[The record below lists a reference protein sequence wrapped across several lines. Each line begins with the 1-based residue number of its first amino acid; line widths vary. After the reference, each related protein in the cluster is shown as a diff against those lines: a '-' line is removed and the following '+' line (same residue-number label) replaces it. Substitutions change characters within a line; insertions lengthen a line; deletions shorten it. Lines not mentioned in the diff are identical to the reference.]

1 MPIIQGKRK
10 INPLDSNKNV
20 RIGVA
25 FPLNETNLFQGTQ
38 TFKEQVKTNLIN
50 VLLTEPGERINEPN
64 FGVGLKGLLFEQN
77 VNKEGLDDVINQQV
91 NFYIPQIELVE
102 TVVMSEEHTIS
113 IKLTYKFLL
122 DNTNNAVQLNFNSND
137 VQ

>member
-1 MPIIQGKRK
+1 MLLIFIIW
-10 INPLDSNKNV
+10 SS
-20 RIGVA
+20 
-25 FPLNETNLFQGTQ
+25 
-38 TFKEQVKTNLIN
+38 
-50 VLLTEPGERINEPN
+50 
-64 FGVGLKGLLFEQN
+64 FEQN

>member
-1 MPIIQGKRK
+1 MPIIEGRRR

-77 VNKEGLDDVINQQV
+77 INKEGLDDVINQQI
-91 NFYIPQIELVE
+91 NFCYF
-102 TVVMSEEHTIS
+102 SF
-113 IKLTYKFLL
+113 Y
-122 DNTNNAVQLNFNSND
+122 FNHLIIF
-137 VQ
+137 V

>member
-1 MPIIQGKRK
+1 MPIIEGRRR

>member
-1 MPIIQGKRK
+1 MPTIEGRRR

-64 FGVGLKGLLFEQN
+64 FGVGLRGLLFEQN
-77 VNKEGLDDVINQQV
+77 INKEGLDDVINQQV

>member
-1 MPIIQGKRK
+1 MPIIEGRRR

-77 VNKEGLDDVINQQV
+77 INKEGLDDVINQQI

-102 TVVMSEEHTIS
+102 TVVTSEEHTIS

>member
-1 MPIIQGKRK
+1 MHTIEGRRR

-64 FGVGLKGLLFEQN
+64 FGVGLRGLLFEQN
-77 VNKEGLDDVINQQV
+77 INKEGLDDVINQQI

>member
-64 FGVGLKGLLFEQN
+64 FGVGLRGLLFEQN
-77 VNKEGLDDVINQQV
+77 INKEGLDDVINQQI

>member
-1 MPIIQGKRK
+1 MPTIEGRSR

-77 VNKEGLDDVINQQV
+77 INKEGLDDVINQQV

>member
-1 MPIIQGKRK
+1 MPTIEGRRR

-77 VNKEGLDDVINQQV
+77 INKEGLDDVINQQI

>member
-1 MPIIQGKRK
+1 MPIIQGKRR

-77 VNKEGLDDVINQQV
+77 INKEGLDDVINQQI

>member
-1 MPIIQGKRK
+1 MPIIEGRRI

-64 FGVGLKGLLFEQN
+64 FGVGLRGLLFEQN
-77 VNKEGLDDVINQQV
+77 INKEGLDDVINQQI

>member
-1 MPIIQGKRK
+1 MPIIQSIRR
-10 INPLDSNKNV
+10 ISPLDVNKNV
-20 RIGVA
+20 RVGVA
-25 FPLNETNLFQGTQ
+25 FPLDDVNLFDGTQ
-38 TFKEQVKTNLIN
+38 TIKEQVKSNLIN
-50 VLLTEPGERINEPN
+50 VLLTEAGERINEPN

-77 VNKEGLDDVINQQV
+77 INKEGLDDVINQQI

-102 TVVMSEEHTIS
+102 TVVTSEEHTIS

>member
-1 MPIIQGKRK
+1 MPTIEGRRR

-64 FGVGLKGLLFEQN
+64 FGVGLRGLLFEQN
-77 VNKEGLDDVINQQV
+77 INKEGLDDVINQQI